1 MKCSA
6 TPVVYGQD
14 GEDLF
19 NFGRIATLANKL
31 IIDGDLEPFIIVG
44 VDVDK
49 KVRTSEYSPDGAR
62 HEDYIRFFAEET
74 ASLRGGALSRSAG
87 SGRKAA
93 DRRFSGGT
101 VSLHLALR
109 YPKLWNRVFSLSG
122 AFYEASQEIA
132 QREEDLST
140 LKLYQYVGL
149 QETDFETD
157 TGVRDFVAL
166 NRDMH
171 KILENKG
178 AQIVYFEKDGK
189 HQWGSWQREIPD
201 GLKHFLINE
210 IGVNAHSK
218 QKGSVG
224 DASFFLL

>member
-1 MKCSA
+1 MSDDIYLKRTIVKETIPSQYLESGSRELRIYLPPGYNEVLSY
-6 TPVVYGQD
+6 PVIYGQD

-62 HEDYIRFFAEET
+62 HEDYIRFFAEELLPFVEERYPVRRERQERLLIGD
-74 ASLRGGALSRSAG
+74 SL
-87 SGRKAA
+87 
-93 DRRFSGGT
+93 GGT

-132 QREEDLST
+132 QREETSALSSCT
-140 LKLYQYVGL
+140 NMLACRKPTSRPTPG
-149 QETDFETD
+149 
-157 TGVRDFVAL
+157 FV
-166 NRDMH
+166 
-171 KILENKG
+171 IL
-178 AQIVYFEKDGK
+178 
-189 HQWGSWQREIPD
+189 S
-201 GLKHFLINE
+201 L
-210 IGVNAHSK
+210 
-218 QKGSVG
+218 
-224 DASFFLL
+224 